1 MLETT
6 AAPFTH
12 PRNIVHGSG
21 RVIYVDGHGLEPSGW
36 HLPGLMV
43 TDDPAEAERVARVID
58 ALTID
63 NARHIGTGVVG
74 RSARA

>member
-6 AAPFTH
+6 AAPFIH

-36 HLPGLMV
+36 HLPGPRF
-43 TDDPAEAERVARVID
+43 TDDPDEALRVARVIHM
-58 ALTID
+58 LTIEND
-63 NARHIGTGVVG
+63 GYSGTGFVG
-74 RSARA
+74 GSTRA